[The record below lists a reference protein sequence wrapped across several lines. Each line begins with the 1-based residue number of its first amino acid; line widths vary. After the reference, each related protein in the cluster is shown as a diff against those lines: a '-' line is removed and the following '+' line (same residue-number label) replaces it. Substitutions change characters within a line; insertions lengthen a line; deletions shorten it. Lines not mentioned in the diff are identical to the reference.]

1 MSFSEPRATRPRSPL
16 DGGRRTFTR
25 SDLDAANRAWDE
37 GEFSS
42 EWRDIRHKAAM
53 GGLIYPPSGTR
64 WDSWEDDSPS
74 QRAMLIRAIR
84 ETPRLLERCIV
95 GAPSWSVVIERLTRS
110 RDEWR
115 AELRAQE
122 RDLEERTRYRGP
134 MTHVADVAR
143 PIVDSLRET
152 A

>member
-1 MSFSEPRATRPRSPL
+1 M
-16 DGGRRTFTR
+16 RTFTR
-25 SDLDAANRAWDE
+25 ADLEAANRAWDE

-64 WDSWEDDSPS
+64 WDSWDDDSPS

-84 ETPRLLERCIV
+84 ETPALLDRCLI
-95 GAPSWSVVIERLTRS
+95 GAPSWTVVINRLTRS

-115 AELRAQE
+115 
-122 RDLEERTRYRGP
+122 ERTRLEDWEEPERP
-134 MTHVADVAR
+134 THRDAVMTLSQILR
-143 PIVDSLRET
+143 RIGDS